1 MKLLL
6 VLAGLSM
13 LGAFSIDTYFP
24 SFQAIADHFDVT
36 LADMQKTLSFYLLAL
51 AIMSL
56 FHGAL
61 SDSFGRRKIVL
72 VTLIV
77 YTLACVASI
86 FAPTFS
92 SLVFFRV
99 FQGLTAGAGFIITQ
113 AIARDLYQGS
123 DAQKLLAKI
132 MMLFSLAPAIAPVL
146 GGYLHIWMG
155 WQGPFIFLTLLG
167 GSLFALAYHHLP
179 ETLPREN
186 RHEFHPVILFENYL
200 KVLGHLRFCLLAI
213 TSSLVTASIFTYVTA
228 APDFVMNILGLKET
242 QFGWMFI
249 PIVTGLMIGSFL
261 SHRLA
266 DKVNP
271 DKLARIC
278 FIIMGSAAAIN
289 LGYNFFFKP
298 EIPYAVLP
306 LGLYVLGSS
315 MLSPVIAIKALDHF
329 PMNRGLA
336 SSVLSFMTLIMFAAL
351 SGFLAP
357 QLLGSGLLL
366 AVAMVVLLA
375 SAFIFFR
382 IAEKK
387 KI

>member
-6 VLAGLSM
+6 VLSGLSM

-24 SFQAIADHFDVT
+24 SFQAIADHFGVS

-51 AIMSL
+51 AMMSL
-56 FHGAL
+56 LHGAL

-72 VTLIV
+72 VTLAV
-77 YTLACVASI
+77 YTAACFGSI
-86 FAPTFS
+86 FAPTFEA
-92 SLVFFRV
+92 LVTFRV
-99 FQGLTAGAGFIITQ
+99 FQGLTAGAGFILTQ

-123 DAQKLLAKI
+123 QAQKLLAKI

-167 GSLFALAYHHLP
+167 GSLLALSYYHLP
-179 ETLPREN
+179 ETLPREQ

-200 KVLGHLRFCLLAI
+200 KVLRDLRFCLLAF
-213 TSSLVTASIFTYVTA
+213 TSALVTASIFTYVTA

-249 PIVTGLMIGSFL
+249 PIVAGLMTGSFM

-266 DKVNP
+266 DKVDP

-278 FIIMGSAAAIN
+278 FLIMGSAAAIN
-289 LGYNFFFKP
+289 VGYNAFF
-298 EIPYAVLP
+298 EASIPFAVLP

-315 MLSPVIAIKALDHF
+315 MLSPIIAIKALDHF
-329 PMNRGLA
+329 PLNRGLA

-357 QLLGSGLLL
+357 QLIGSSLLL
-366 AVAMVVLLA
+366 AA
-375 SAFIFFR
+375 SMAVFLSAAYIFYR
-382 IAEKK
+382 IAVKRTA
-387 KI
+387 